1 MIMSTI
7 LASSIFIALVKAGK
21 KNAATITYTKSARF
35 ARLDQSSDEQP
46 AALTIEMEASSQGC
60 INIYKY
66 TSVMLMLC
74 LCVTELQSVHSFGSR
89 F

>member
-46 AALTIEMEASSQGC
+46 AALTIEMEARSQGC
-60 INIYKY
+60 INIY
-66 TSVMLMLC
+66 TQVLC
-74 LCVTELQSVHSFGSR
+74 SCFVCV
-89 F
+89 